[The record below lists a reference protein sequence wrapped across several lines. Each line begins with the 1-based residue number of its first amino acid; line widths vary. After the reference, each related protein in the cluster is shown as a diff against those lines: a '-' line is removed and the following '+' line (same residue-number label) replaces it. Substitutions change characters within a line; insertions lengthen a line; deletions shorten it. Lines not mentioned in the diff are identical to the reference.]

1 MLDDIMALDVHAETD
16 RRLVD
21 PFLNKV
27 GWHLHFEGQDF
38 ISLHKLGAAPIHT
51 EFPLLKAGLLHL
63 LRSMT
68 VELGFI
74 SDLVRKKVN
83 SEDRTTG

>member
-1 MLDDIMALDVHAETD
+1 MLDDIMALDVHVETD

-27 GWHLHFEGQDF
+27 GWHLYFEGQDF
-38 ISLHKLGAAPIHT
+38 VSLHKLGAAPIHT

-68 VELGFI
+68 AELGFI